1 MIIFLLISIATAAS
15 GEYTSNENFGR
26 IFSNSKVCN
35 KPLAFGFVKRN
46 GTAEY
51 YMISDILMNWI
62 DAENF
67 CQKSGANLPSIS
79 NQSDQDYLRGFF
91 EFLNLKT
98 N

>member
-1 MIIFLLISIATAAS
+1 MSIL
-15 GEYTSNENFGR
+15 
-26 IFSNSKVCN
+26 KLQVCSTPQN
-35 KPLAFGFVKRN
+35 YGFTKRVDKN
-46 GTAEY
+46 EY
-51 YMISDILMNWI
+51 YLMNSTLMNWI